1 MDKAITV
8 NNVTKIYKMYDDP
21 KDRFKE
27 ALSFKKDKKYHKDY
41 YALKNVSF
49 DVAKGE
55 IVGIVGKNGSGKST
69 ILKILTGVLNQ
80 TEGSIEID
88 GKVAALL
95 ELGAGFNMEYTGMK
109 NIYLNAAMMR
119 VSKEEIERKIP
130 DILAFADI
138 GEFIHQPVKTYSSGM
153 FVRLAFSVAINV
165 DPDILIVD
173 EALAVG
179 DQRFQLKCMDKF
191 MEFVEKGK
199 TILFVTHD
207 VNSVKRFCNR
217 AVWLHQGALILDG
230 NTDEVTDRYVDFL
243 NSDLS
248 IEEYLVQYNNSLKEN
263 EDAEQSDEISQEICE
278 ESISEEK
285 MVLPDDRETE
295 QDNKEV
301 LQEEETDDSEPVD
314 DKKEDE
320 TDAGNIDIVKIHE
333 LHMFNSKGKEISNI
347 MHGDNVTLKVSYI
360 VNDDTIDNPLIG
372 VAIRR
377 IDNKYICGLNTKLD
391 NVTIPWKKGY
401 NEVTLSYNNFN
412 LVGGEYYF
420 DVGIFDKTGIVNI
433 DYKAKIKNFF
443 VKMDYI
449 AEGIV
454 VLNHKWSL

>member
-1 MDKAITV
+1 GKQ
-8 NNVTKIYKMYDDP
+8 
-21 KDRFKE
+21 
-27 ALSFKKDKKYHKDY
+27 YHRNY

-49 DVAKGE
+49 DVEKGE

-80 TEGSIEID
+80 TEGDIEIN

-119 VSKEEIERKIP
+119 VSKEEIEKKIP

-138 GEFIHQPVKTYSSGM
+138 GDFIHQPVKTYSSGM

-191 MEFVEKGK
+191 MEFVERGK

-217 AVWLHQGALILDG
+217 AVWLNQGELIMDG

-243 NSDLS
+243 NSDLT
-248 IEEYLVQYNNSLKEN
+248 IEKYLELCSNIR
-263 EDAEQSDEISQEICE
+263 SDEDVKESDEVDNNEIDT
-278 ESISEEK
+278 K
-285 MVLPDDRETE
+285 
-295 QDNKEV
+295 
-301 LQEEETDDSEPVD
+301 
-314 DKKEDE
+314 
-320 TDAGNIDIVKIHE
+320 NIDIVQIHD
-333 LHMFNSKGKEISNI
+333 LRMYDSKGREIENI
-347 MHGDNVTLKVSYI
+347 IHGEKVTLKASYI
-360 VNDDTIDNPLIG
+360 VNDDTIETPLLG

-377 IDNKYICGLNTKLD
+377 IDNEYICGLNTKLD
-391 NVTIPWKKGY
+391 NLTIPWKKGY
-401 NEVTLSYNNFN
+401 NEITLTYPDFN

-433 DYKAKIKNFF
+433 DYKAKIRSFF

-449 AEGIV
+449 AEGVV
-454 VLNHKWSL
+454 VLNHSWNVE

>member
-1 MDKAITV
+1 MDKAIRV
-8 NNVTKIYKMYDDP
+8 SNVTKIYKMYDDP

-27 ALSFKKDKKYHKDY
+27 ALSFNKNKQYHKDY

-49 DVAKGE
+49 DVNKGE

-80 TEGSIEID
+80 TEGEIEIN

-95 ELGAGFNMEYTGMK
+95 ELGAGFNMEYTGLK

-138 GEFIHQPVKTYSSGM
+138 GDFIHQPVKTYSSGM

-191 MEFVEKGK
+191 MEFVDKGK

-217 AVWLHQGALILDG
+217 AVWLHQGSLILDG

-243 NSDLS
+243 NSDIS
-248 IEEYLVQYNNSLKEN
+248 IEEYLVQYNNSLSEN
-263 EDAEQSDEISQEICE
+263 EDDSITEDLTCE
-278 ESISEEK
+278 SETA
-285 MVLPDDRETE
+285 VADTDVIQETE
-295 QDNKEV
+295 AITPETAEEI
-301 LQEEETDDSEPVD
+301 QEEIPET
-314 DKKEDE
+314 E
-320 TDAGNIDIVKIHE
+320 TTNIDIVKIHE
-333 LHMFNSKGKEISNI
+333 LHMFNSRGKEISNI
-347 MHGDNVTLKVSYI
+347 MHGEDITLKVSYI

-377 IDNKYICGLNTKLD
+377 IDNEYICGLNTKLD
-391 NVTIPWKKGY
+391 NITIPWNKGF
-401 NEVTLSYNNFN
+401 NEVTLTYNNFN